1 MNVIKFHSAKE
12 KEGYNLYAIVV
23 DNKNLVKEYIDTID
37 QKNKTQLAALLNRIL
52 CKGLPKDI
60 KRFRNLGDDIY
71 ELKTRNGARVLCFFG
86 GALLEKSLVLTHGI
100 DKSAGKIL
108 RREKRKAIGFRK
120 DFFNNA
126 VII

>member
-1 MNVIKFHSAKE
+1 MHIIKFHSAKE

-23 DNKNLVKEYIDTID
+23 DNKNLVKEYLDTID
-37 QKNKTQLAALLNRIL
+37 RKNKTQLAALLNRIL
-52 CKGLPKDI
+52 SKGLPKDI

-71 ELKTRNGARVLCFFG
+71 ELKTRNGARILCFFG
-86 GALLEKSLVLTHGI
+86 GALLERSLVLTHGI

-108 RREKRKAIGFRK
+108 RREKLKAISFRK
-120 DFFNNA
+120 DFFKNA